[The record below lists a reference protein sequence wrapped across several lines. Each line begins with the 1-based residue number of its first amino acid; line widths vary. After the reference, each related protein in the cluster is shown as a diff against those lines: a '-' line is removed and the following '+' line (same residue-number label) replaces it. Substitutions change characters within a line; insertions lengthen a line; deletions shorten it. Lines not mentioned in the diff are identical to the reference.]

1 VKNASN
7 DLTFDRAACGH
18 FKSKDLKCFKSGYKK
33 KATSIVSIE
42 IRDFR
47 PLEDKHSLIIIKL
60 MASVFPVIVFGNFSN
75 VTDVFTC
82 LIIHFVLGVN
92 DFILS
97 LIPLLAYAL
106 RLMTYISCI
115 IKTNTC
121 LCNIIINMH

>member
-1 VKNASN
+1 MW
-7 DLTFDRAACGH
+7 TFQVQGFEVFQIR
-18 FKSKDLKCFKSGYKK
+18 LQK

-42 IRDFR
+42 IREFR

-121 LCNIIINMH
+121 LRNIIINMH